1 MTVLVV
7 EDELTVRELV
17 IEVLQDFE
25 CITLQAADGM
35 EGLAILNSGKPVD
48 LLISD
53 IGLPG
58 LNGRQ
63 LAEAARL
70 TRPELPILLMTGY
83 AENAALAG
91 GFQEQGMDLLT
102 KPFTLAELTAKI
114 REML

>member
-1 MTVLVV
+1 M
-7 EDELTVRELV
+7 
-17 IEVLQDFE
+17 
-25 CITLQAADGM
+25 A
-35 EGLAILNSGKPVD
+35 GLAILDSGQQID

-58 LNGRQ
+58 MNGRQ

-70 TRPELPILLMTGY
+70 SRPQLPVLLMTGY

-91 GFQEQGMDLLT
+91 GFLEQGMQLLT
-102 KPFTLAELTAKI
+102 KPFTLAELTATI

>member
-1 MTVLVV
+1 
-7 EDELTVRELV
+7 
-17 IEVLQDFE
+17 VLQDFE

-35 EGLAILNSGKPVD
+35 AGLAILDSGQQID

-58 LNGRQ
+58 MNGRQ

-70 TRPELPILLMTGY
+70 SRPQLPVLLMTGY

-91 GFQEQGMDLLT
+91 GFLEQGMQLLT
-102 KPFTLAELTAKI
+102 KPFTLAELTATI